1 MKKDNIA
8 KLQVTKSQI
17 RRMAGKQRLTV
28 GLDLGD
34 RSSRYCI
41 LNEAGG
47 KESEDQLATTK
58 AGLEWLFGKMAACR
72 IALEVGTHSPW
83 VSRQLGAMGHK

>member
-1 MKKDNIA
+1 MKKDSIA
-8 KLQVTKSQI
+8 KMQVTKSQI
-17 RRMAGKQRLTV
+17 RRMAARQKLTV

-47 KESEDQLATTK
+47 IASEDQLPTTK
-58 AGLEWLFGKMAACR
+58 AGLEW
-72 IALEVGTHSPW
+72 
-83 VSRQLGAMGHK
+83 